1 MLFLVM
7 ANDRTIWVQPRGYL
21 SLSYDWGGNAL
32 YCMEREGKKM
42 TIRMAVTE
50 KVPVAQGVLKEAKL
64 SFQQKIKTLEPIHS
78 VPEQLILNF
87 NQIPL
92 SYVCSASH
100 TLHKKG
106 EKSVPLVAKGKK
118 KQITGTSYYQYH
130 IFPPNATYL
139 SG

>member
-1 MLFLVM
+1 M

-50 KVPVAQGVLKEAKL
+50 KVPVAPGVLKEAKL

-78 VPEQLILNF
+78 VPERLILNF
-87 NQIPL
+87 SQIPL

-100 TLHKKG
+100 TLHKQG

-118 KQITGTSYYQYH
+118 KQITGTSYYKYH